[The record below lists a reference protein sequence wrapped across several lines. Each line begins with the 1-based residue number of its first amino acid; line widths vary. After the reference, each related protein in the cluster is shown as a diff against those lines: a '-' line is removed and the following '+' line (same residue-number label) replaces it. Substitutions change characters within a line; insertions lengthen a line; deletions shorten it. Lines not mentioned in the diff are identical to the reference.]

1 MSEAMRNDE
10 RDKILQLVEAQIIGN
25 VELSPAEMVDTAFD
39 ILAKID
45 DRLHNA
51 PAEIQKR

>member
-1 MSEAMRNDE
+1 MRDDK
-10 RDKILQLVEAQIIGN
+10 RDKIMRLVEAQIIGN

-39 ILAKID
+39 ILSRID
-45 DRLHNA
+45 SRIGEEPA